1 MELTG
6 STRRTASSSTA
17 GPLDGPDAGPPS
29 HGGTGEHDLLLSV
42 LLDNDQLSED
52 DARWA
57 LDAQRRSGS
66 SIATVLITTGLVSRL
81 TVYRTLAANWGVP
94 FVDCTTA
101 ELDTALLRTVDADTV
116 TDQQWVPLGR
126 DVDGIV
132 QVATSIA
139 PDPTREALISSAL
152 GEPVRLLATTDWDIA
167 QVLSRG
173 FRDTLLDRA
182 SLGLWRS
189 AGDRSARAVLNRSQQ
204 IAGWLVLIVFAVV
217 TVLFPLQTLVVFS
230 CAIGIGFLVSVGF
243 KFVVCLKGAQFE
255 HVEAITPEDT
265 AALDERT
272 LPVYTVLVPVYKEAA
287 ILPDLL
293 GNLAALDYPAS
304 KLDVIILLEEDDE
317 ETYAAA
323 VRMRPPGN
331 VRLLKV
337 PAGAPQTKPKACNVG
352 LFFSR
357 GQYLVIYDA
366 EDRPDPD
373 QLKKAVIAFRRGTED
388 LVCVQAAL
396 NYFNADENALTRLFT
411 AEYSFWFDYM
421 LPGLDAYRLP
431 IPLGGTSN
439 HFKTDALRRLG
450 GWDPF
455 NVTEDADLG
464 IRASVVGQ
472 TVGVLNSTT
481 MEEANTHY
489 GNFVRQ
495 RSRWIKGYLQT
506 TLVHLRHPIRL
517 VRECGLRQAIGF
529 ALLIGGTPLSF
540 LAVPPLYLLFIVS
553 LVLPP
558 DTLSVLFPGWVLWIS
573 LVNLLVGTV
582 LMVYV
587 AMMGAFKRRR
597 YALVWWALL
606 NPLYWLLHSV
616 AAYKALW
623 QLITK
628 PHYWEK
634 TVHGLT
640 SYRPED
646 SVAPAGAGAVQRAAG
661 PV

>member
-1 MELTG
+1 M
-6 STRRTASSSTA
+6 
-17 GPLDGPDAGPPS
+17 D
-29 HGGTGEHDLLLSV
+29 
-42 LLDNDQLSED
+42 
-52 DARWA
+52 
-57 LDAQRRSGS
+57 
-66 SIATVLITTGLVSRL
+66 
-81 TVYRTLAANWGVP
+81 
-94 FVDCTTA
+94 
-101 ELDTALLRTVDADTV
+101 
-116 TDQQWVPLGR
+116 
-126 DVDGIV
+126 
-132 QVATSIA
+132 
-139 PDPTREALISSAL
+139 
-152 GEPVRLLATTDWDIA
+152 LLATTDWDIA

-173 FRDTLLDRA
+173 FRDALLDRS
-182 SLGLWRS
+182 SLGLWRT
-189 AGDRSARAVLNRSQQ
+189 AGDRSARSVLNHPQK
-204 IAGWLVLIVFAVV
+204 IGGWILLIVLAVCI
-217 TVLFPLQTLVVFS
+217 VLFPIGTLVTTS
-230 CAIGIGFLVSVGF
+230 CAISVGFLVSVTF

-255 HVEAITPEDT
+255 HVEAITAEDI

-293 GNLAALDYPAS
+293 GNLAALDYPGS

-317 ETYAAA
+317 ETWAAA
-323 VRMRPPGN
+323 VSMRPPGN

-357 GQYLVIYDA
+357 GEYLVIYDA

-373 QLKKAVIAFRRGTED
+373 QLKKAVIAFRRGPQD
-388 LVCVQAAL
+388 LVCVQASL

-411 AEYSFWFDYM
+411 TEYSFWFDYM
-421 LPGLDAYRLP
+421 LPGLDAYKLP

-439 HFKTDALRRLG
+439 HFRTGALRRLG

-481 MEEANTHY
+481 FEEANTQY

-506 TLVHLRHPIRL
+506 TLVHLRHPVQL

-529 ALLIGGTPLSF
+529 ALLIGGTPFSF
-540 LAVPPLYLLFIVS
+540 LVVPPLYLLFVAS
-553 LVLPP
+553 LVVPP
-558 DTLSVLFPGWVLWIS
+558 DTLSILFPGWVLWIS
-573 LVNLLVGTV
+573 LVNLLIGTV

-597 YALVWWALL
+597 YALVWWAML
-606 NPLYWLLHSV
+606 NPVYWLLHSV
-616 AAYKALW
+616 AAYKGPW
-623 QLITK
+623 QLITRL
-628 PHYWEK
+628 HYWEK

-640 SYRPED
+640 SYTADE
-646 SVAPAGAGAVQRAAG
+646 SLAGAGGAAVHRAAST
-661 PV
+661 P